1 MANEQ
6 FLIEQI
12 EQNIRKLIGMNKKLK
27 EENQK
32 LHQHINELNGDIE
45 GLKKELETKRNDL
58 FKITLANTLRIENG
72 VEEHKEKIDD
82 LIREIDRCIEVLS
95 A

>member
-12 EQNIRKLIGMNKKLK
+12 EQNIRKLIESNKKLK
-27 EENQK
+27 EENRK
-32 LHQHINELNGDIE
+32 LHQHIKELNGDIE

-58 FKITLANTLRIENG
+58 FKITLANTLRLENG
-72 VEEHKEKIDD
+72 VEEHEEKIDD
-82 LIREIDRCIEVLS
+82 LIKEIDRCIEVLS
-95 A
+95 S